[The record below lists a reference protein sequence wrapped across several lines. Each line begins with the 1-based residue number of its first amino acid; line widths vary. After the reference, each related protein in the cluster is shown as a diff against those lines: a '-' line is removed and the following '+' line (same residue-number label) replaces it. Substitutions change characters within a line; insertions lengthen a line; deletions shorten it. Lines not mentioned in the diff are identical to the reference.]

1 MASIS
6 PVDRRVM
13 HCHESFSKTGWEFKG
28 VKALE
33 CNERP
38 GTERTAKSGVGTSQL
53 GLYQADKE

>member
-1 MASIS
+1 
-6 PVDRRVM
+6 M

-28 VKALE
+28 VKAFE